1 MNINHFPTI
10 TVIFRGFSK
19 EQVIIAIEQL
29 EKSKR
34 EYAVEITLNSPDAF
48 TTIKAASKKNGERM
62 WIGAGT
68 VKDLEE
74 AKKAIDSGAKFILSP
89 IALDKETL
97 NYCKDKGI
105 VTVPSGLTPTE
116 VWKLVEDGA
125 DIIKIFPAASVAI
138 DHMKALKGP
147 LGDLPLM
154 AVGGINK
161 NNAKAYLMNGAKYL
175 GVGSSLFKKEDIE
188 NKNIE
193 GLEQSLREFEE
204 AIY

>member
-1 MNINHFPTI
+1 MNINQFPII

-19 EQVIIAIEQL
+19 DQVMIAIEEL
-29 EKSKR
+29 EKSRR

-48 TTIKAASKKNGERM
+48 TTIKAASKKYGKRM

-68 VKDLEE
+68 VKNLDE
-74 AKKAIDSGAKFILSP
+74 AKIAIDSGARFVLSP
-89 IALDKETL
+89 IALDRETL
-97 NYCKDKGI
+97 NYCKNHG
-105 VTVPSGLTPTE
+105 VLTVPSGLTPTE

>member
-1 MNINHFPTI
+1 MNINHFPTV

-48 TTIKAASKKNGERM
+48 TTIKAASKKYGERM

-68 VKDLEE
+68 VKNLEE

-97 NYCKDKGI
+97 NYCRDKEI

>member
-1 MNINHFPTI
+1 MNINHFPTV

-48 TTIKAASKKNGERM
+48 TTIKAASKKYGERM

-68 VKDLEE
+68 VKNLEE

-97 NYCKDKGI
+97 NYCKDKEI

-188 NKNIE
+188 HKNIE
-193 GLEQSLREFEE
+193 GLKQSLRAFEE
-204 AIY
+204 SIN

>member
-1 MNINHFPTI
+1 MNINHFPTV

-48 TTIKAASKKNGERM
+48 TTIKAASKKYGERM

-68 VKDLEE
+68 VKNLEE

-97 NYCKDKGI
+97 NYCKDKEI

>member
-1 MNINHFPTI
+1 MNINHFPTV

-48 TTIKAASKKNGERM
+48 TTIKAASKKYGERM

-68 VKDLEE
+68 VKNLEE

-97 NYCKDKGI
+97 NYCKDKKI